1 MQLDFDRRGNGPPL
15 VLLHPLGADR
25 RVWDPV
31 IDRVASEREVIALDL
46 PGFGSS
52 PPLDGLEPPTPAALA
67 AAIAGFLE
75 DLGLPAPHVAGN
87 SLGGW
92 VALELALT
100 GKARSVT
107 AIAPAGLWPQPLM
120 PKRGIARA
128 VAGATLGAMP
138 ALVRSPA
145 GRRVVLGGLLVH
157 PERVPPAAALAL
169 VRAYATAPGFR
180 AVNDAMRSSRFT
192 ALERIGVP
200 VTLAWA
206 ERDRLVAPP
215 AHVPPGVHTRI
226 LSGCGHL
233 AMWDDPKQV
242 ARVLLGGSASRGGAR
257 WSDTAPVI

>member
-1 MQLDFDRRGNGPPL
+1 MALGFDRRGDGPPL

-31 IDRVASEREVIALDL
+31 IDRVAQEREVIALDL

-52 PPLDGLEPPTPAALA
+52 PPLDGTDPPTPAALA
-67 AAIAGFLE
+67 AAIAGFLD
-75 DLGLPAPHVAGN
+75 DLGVPAPHVAGN

-92 VALELALT
+92 VALELALA

-128 VAGATLGAMP
+128 LARVTLVAMP
-138 ALVRSPA
+138 VLARSAA
-145 GRRVVLGGLLVH
+145 GRGVVLGSVVAH
-157 PERVPPAAALAL
+157 PERVPPAAARAL

-180 AVNDAMRSSRFT
+180 AVNDAMRANRFT
-192 ALERIGVP
+192 SLERIGAP

-206 ERDRLVAPP
+206 EHDRLVAPP
-215 AHVPPGVHTRI
+215 AHVPPSVRTRV
-226 LSGCGHL
+226 LSDCGHL

-242 ARVLLGGSASRGGAR
+242 ARVLLAGSASPAASGGR
-257 WSDTAPVI
+257 TRR